1 MPFSGATR
9 SSNRSPK
16 PGRERLNRPPVAN
29 AADVGHH
36 PATHVSA
43 SAPIPTSGPSGNL
56 GNPSRARGLA
66 PDRVDDMS
74 EYVESGGEATVEFG
88 GALDNVRPSRRS
100 MSKPY
105 ESAVLLQHDAAR
117 LPL

>member
-1 MPFSGATR
+1 
-9 SSNRSPK
+9 
-16 PGRERLNRPPVAN
+16 
-29 AADVGHH
+29 
-36 PATHVSA
+36 
-43 SAPIPTSGPSGNL
+43 
-56 GNPSRARGLA
+56 
-66 PDRVDDMS
+66 MS